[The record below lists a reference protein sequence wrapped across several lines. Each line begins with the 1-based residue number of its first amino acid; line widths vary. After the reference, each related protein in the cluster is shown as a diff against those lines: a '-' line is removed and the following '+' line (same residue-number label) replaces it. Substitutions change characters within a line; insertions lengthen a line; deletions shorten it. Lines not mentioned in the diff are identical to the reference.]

1 MGDFERMNRRFQ
13 FDLFAD
19 YFQFY
24 LQDETV
30 KGDLSESWTPEAA
43 HRMLATAPGTIG
55 VGTVRNM
62 IVPVTV
68 EIADAAPD
76 DDTSA
81 WDQVN
86 ECTLDAPSGR
96 VVIAGYTDYFPDAE
110 RIELP
115 PGPCRARIYYGR
127 LNALSADGLQ
137 GDDHYKIVLWSAAPE
152 PVRVIK
158 QRAQASSEARP

>member
-96 VVIAGYTDYFPDAE
+96 VVIAGSDVPRGLNWGAPPFPGGEGGCCDHEDVTALA
-110 RIELP
+110 RFVSIPMAIE
-115 PGPCRARIYYGR
+115 
-127 LNALSADGLQ
+127 
-137 GDDHYKIVLWSAAPE
+137 
-152 PVRVIK
+152 
-158 QRAQASSEARP
+158 